1 MADSTSAPKK
11 IPTPPRPSAV
21 AGKPASVPPAPA
33 SRPSPPKVPTV
44 AKAMEPQV
52 EAPKVEAN
60 VEAPKVEANVEV
72 PKVATPSPTPIP
84 APPAFV
90 LAALPVAE
98 ELLVAPPVV
107 AVATATPAI
116 ENAPEGLLVP
126 VVAAAPP
133 PVPSSSSAVAP
144 RRSLLSIVTWD
155 AFRPAPDPL
164 ALAKMTPAVTMRRDR
179 FTKYVKGVVGGCA
192 GLCLLALVRV
202 AVASASEPEE
212 MRSTAVHK
220 VREAKTVVE
229 SSEERLARAVSV
241 AVKTTSSRHR

>member
-1 MADSTSAPKK
+1 MADSTTAPKK

-21 AGKPASVPPAPA
+21 AAKPASVPPAPA
-33 SRPSPPKVPTV
+33 SRPSPPKVPSVAVATV
-44 AKAMEPQV
+44 AAPPVVDVKV
-52 EAPKVEAN
+52 EAPKVEA
-60 VEAPKVEANVEV
+60 PI
-72 PKVATPSPTPIP
+72 ATPIPTPIP

-90 LAALPVAE
+90 LAALPAAE
-98 ELLVAPPVV
+98 ELFVDAPLVV
-107 AVATATPAI
+107 AVA
-116 ENAPEGLLVP
+116 
-126 VVAAAPP
+126 APP
-133 PVPSSSSAVAP
+133 EEIFVEPILVASPPPLPAPSSSAAVAS

-164 ALAKMTPAVTMRRDR
+164 ALAKLTPAVTMRRDR

-202 AVASASEPEE
+202 AVASASEPEDA

-229 SSEERLARAVSV
+229 ASEERLARAVSV
-241 AVKTTSSRHR
+241 AVKTSSARHR